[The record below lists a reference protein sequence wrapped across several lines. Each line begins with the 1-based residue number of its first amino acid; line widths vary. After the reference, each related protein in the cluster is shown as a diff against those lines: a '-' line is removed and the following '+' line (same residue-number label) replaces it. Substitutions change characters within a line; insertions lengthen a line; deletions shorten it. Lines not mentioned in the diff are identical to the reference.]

1 MVARVYGDQIVLK
14 LPVDRVTALLR
25 TPGCSYFKPHDRVPM
40 RQWLAFGTSSP
51 AFSTLAELFEEAVS
65 FAQTPSPNKKRVKAA
80 PKIEVRLLLVA
91 SILGLALHT
100 RTHRCAPGM
109 SPVLGTTAGG
119 TSRHR
124 PMSVRCH
131 VPGRAV
137 GR

>member
-1 MVARVYGDQIVLK
+1 
-14 LPVDRVTALLR
+14 VDRVTALLR

-65 FAQTPSPNKKRVKAA
+65 FAQTSPNKKRRLRAA
-80 PKIEVRLLLVA
+80 RAIEVRLLLVA

-100 RTHRCAPGM
+100 RTHRCVPGM
-109 SPVLGTTAGG
+109 SRVLATAAGG

-131 VPGRAV
+131 VPGREV